1 MSAQNSTIPMPPS
14 TGRALVA
21 CQAGTGGPSAPTP
34 AAVLPD
40 AGFLAQVLA
49 SQGQGTMYRR
59 LRRAEPATALA
70 RYGARAGGDVR
81 GKTVLVA

>member
-1 MSAQNSTIPMPPS
+1 MPGA

-21 CQAGTGGPSAPTP
+21 CQAGTGRPSAPPP

-40 AGFLAQVLA
+40 AGFLTQLLA

-59 LRRAEPATALA
+59 LRRVEPAVALA
-70 RYGARAGGDVR
+70 RYGSRVSADVR
-81 GKTVLVA
+81 GTTILVA